1 MAYFGDNT
9 IQSTKDESLGKVKII
24 VETDSCIRA
33 IAPSELAVCAAAKK
47 QIG

>member
-1 MAYFGDNT
+1 MANFGEVT

-33 IAPSELAVCAAAKK
+33 IAPSDMAVCTAAKK
-47 QIG
+47 QIR